1 MAMYPRNIK
10 AAQFRIKFREQ
21 FNLKMLY
28 LRMHEWL
35 VQEAWATRKDDDFP
49 EIFCGQNESALGGTE
64 TWFYWRMH
72 KFSGAGSPGTNNYY
86 RWSMNING
94 HVILLREVEAIKDG
108 KKFKTNW
115 GEVEI
120 IIDAKVETD
129 YNKTW
134 RKHKILKHFE
144 DLFRSRIFKKE
155 LEKSRDELYRE
166 AYRFQDAIKDYLEIR
181 RHSAE
186 SESQGPFFPKRGI
199 GE

>member
-1 MAMYPRNIK
+1 
-10 AAQFRIKFREQ
+10 
-21 FNLKMLY
+21 
-28 LRMHEWL
+28 
-35 VQEAWATRKDDDFP
+35 
-49 EIFCGQNESALGGTE
+49 
-64 TWFYWRMH
+64 MH

-129 YNKTW
+129 YKKTW